1 MTVHHVKT
9 LQFVYHT
16 RALVFV
22 ALCLLFSL
30 VCIWHY
36 HNLEF
41 GISHKFIIL
50 KYVEKWHLF

>member
-9 LQFVYHT
+9 VQFVYHT

-30 VCIWHY
+30 T
-36 HNLEF
+36 F
-41 GISHKFIIL
+41 GMHMALSQIRDG
-50 KYVEKWHLF
+50 Y